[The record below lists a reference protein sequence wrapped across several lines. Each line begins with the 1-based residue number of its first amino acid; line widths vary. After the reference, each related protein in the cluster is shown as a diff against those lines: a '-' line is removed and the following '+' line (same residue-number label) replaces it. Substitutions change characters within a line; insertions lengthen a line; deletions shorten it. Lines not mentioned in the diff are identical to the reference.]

1 MTNPYLTPASDLH
14 QDLNNGEN
22 DTTSPFSAKGRFSR
36 LSFLAWNFL
45 LNLVVLIVFGIVATI
60 AGASSNVFTGEDP
73 NAVLAFYTS
82 GAGLV
87 LLAIFLV
94 SFIITII
101 FFIRRL
107 HDIEMSGWLSALLV
121 IPLVNLIFGIYVLVK
136 KGTEGVNRFAPAR
149 ATPKWERILG
159 IIALVILVLYL
170 VVVIGSIIVAIM
182 AGGSMPPSVQ

>member
-1 MTNPYLTPASDLH
+1 MTNPYSTPASDLH
-14 QDLNNGEN
+14 RDLNNGEN

-45 LNLVVLIVFGIVATI
+45 LNLVVLIVFGIVAAI
-60 AGASSNVFTGEDP
+60 AGASSSVFTGEDP

-94 SFIITII
+94 SFIISII

-107 HDIEMSGWLSALLV
+107 HDIEKSGWFSLLLI

-136 KGTEGVNRFAPAR
+136 KGTEGVNRFGSAR
-149 ATPKWERILG
+149 ATPKWEKILG
-159 IIALVILVLYL
+159 IISLVIIVLYL
-170 VVVIGSIIVAIM
+170 VVVIGSIVMAIM
-182 AGGSMPPSVQ
+182 AGGMA